1 MLQYIIKSAVLLSA
15 LYIPYMLMLR
25 KETFFRF
32 NRMVLLSIMLLSLV
46 LPFIDIH
53 SWAWQSS
60 PLQEPVQ
67 GFIEVGS
74 PFILATG
81 SGGSPVTH
89 AVASNADTL
98 TINWWWIATALYAI
112 GMLATLLFKLAQ
124 MIILYKTIRR
134 GVLWKYKTAEGVTI
148 YCHTGNIAPFSWM
161 RSIVISEEDFECN
174 ETAILSHEMGHIRH
188 WHSLD
193 ILLANVCQIVQWANP
208 MAWLL
213 ASSLRDIHEYE
224 ADDAVLQAG
233 IDATQYQNLLIKKA
247 VGSSS
252 YAFANS
258 FNHSLLKKRIT
269 MMLNKKSNPWMRTK
283 ALYLIPVG
291 VVALS
296 AFATPVLTNH
306 VSPATVVA
314 DQASNGDKVTAIP
327 TNEEIAEAQTVEVAQ
342 QSTTTPKAIQEDT
355 VHYAGQ
361 AEYTE
366 TTASTDNTNTTDNAN
381 TSDNTEV
388 GDTDNAEVDD
398 TDNAIFLFVDD
409 HPTYKEGQEALIRE
423 LSQSLRYP
431 AIAKEHGVSGRV
443 MVQFVVEKDGTC
455 SNIAVLDKPDGIKSK
470 ATVTKDMKIEA
481 SIHVKSSSKTSTD
494 AETQKQEKTITEEE
508 FLASKK
514 SLEDEAKRMV
524 GLTSGKWNPG
534 KHKGEVVRVRLTFPI
549 TFKLN

>member
-89 AVASNADTL
+89 AVASNADTF

-208 MAWLL
+208 LVWLMAG
-213 ASSLRDIHEYE
+213 SLRDVHEYE
-224 ADDAVLQAG
+224 ADDTVLRSG
-233 IDATQYQNLLIKKA
+233 INATQYQNLLIKKA

-283 ALYLIPVG
+283 ALYLIPVAA
-291 VVALS
+291 VALS
-296 AFATPVLTNH
+296 AFATPKFINSISSETDG
-306 VSPATVVA
+306 ATA
-314 DQASNGDKVTAIP
+314 NGDKVTTIP
-327 TNEEIAEAQTVEVAQ
+327 VNTEIAEVKNLTEADVLVGEPDDEIFTVVEV
-342 QSTTTPKAIQEDT
+342 
-355 VHYAGQ
+355 
-361 AEYTE
+361 
-366 TTASTDNTNTTDNAN
+366 N
-381 TSDNTEV
+381 
-388 GDTDNAEVDD
+388 
-398 TDNAIFLFVDD
+398 
-409 HPTYKEGQEALIRE
+409 PTYKGGDAALMKLMME
-423 LSQSLRYP
+423 NLKYP
-431 AIAKEHGVSGRV
+431 QIAQKNGVTGRI
-443 MVQFVVEKDGTC
+443 MVQFVVEKDGTL
-455 SNIAVLDKPDGIKSK
+455 SNYTVLEGTPAHIESTAIVVTSSDPNAGKDGYITQEQFTAAKK
-470 ATVTKDMKIEA
+470 ALEEDAIRILKL
-481 SIHVKSSSKTSTD
+481 SS
-494 AETQKQEKTITEEE
+494 
-508 FLASKK
+508 
-514 SLEDEAKRMV
+514 
-524 GLTSGKWNPG
+524 GNWNPG
-534 KHKGEVVRVRLTFPI
+534 KQRGKAVRVQYTIPI
-549 TFKLN
+549 TYRLQ